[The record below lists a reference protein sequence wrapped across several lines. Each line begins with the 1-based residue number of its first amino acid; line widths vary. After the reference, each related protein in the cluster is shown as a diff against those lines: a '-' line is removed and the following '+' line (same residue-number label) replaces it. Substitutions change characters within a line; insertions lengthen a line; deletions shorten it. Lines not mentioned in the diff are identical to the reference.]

1 MMKMRTRAILDDIKK
16 ISRRGGGIDEAIA
29 SRVFKFEQKRLFC
42 IVGRNV
48 IRGRWVGGHDNR
60 YTQAVG
66 L

>member
-1 MMKMRTRAILDDIKK
+1 MMKMRTRAILADIKK
-16 ISRRGGGIDEAIA
+16 ISRRGEGIDEAIA
-29 SRVFKFEQKRLFC
+29 SRVFEQKRLFC

-48 IRGRWVGGHDNR
+48 IKGRWVGGHDNR